1 MKTTVVSVLGTQKDA
16 HGGTGPK
23 RWDTWRPT
31 IGLVQQ
37 EELPIDELH
46 LIFNAEFKNLA
57 ERIKT
62 DIRSVSPET
71 KVVFDIINL
80 KDPWDFEEV
89 YEKFYDYSK
98 RPCFHE
104 EKTKYYI
111 HISTGS
117 HVEQICLFLLA
128 ESRHLPA
135 KLVQSS
141 PKEGHIRNSSDP
153 KGTINIIDL
162 DLSRYD
168 KLAKRFE
175 TERQDDL
182 TFLKQGIDTRNADFN
197 KLIETIE
204 RVSVRSAEPIL
215 LTGPT
220 GAGKS
225 QLAKQI
231 YLLKKQ
237 SRKLKGKFV
246 AVNCATLG
254 GDLAKSALFGHTKGS
269 FSGAD
274 KDHAGFL
281 KEADGGMVFL
291 DEIGELP
298 LEAQALLLKAIEEKT
313 FRPLGAKEDERSDFQ
328 LICGT
333 NRDLM
338 DDVRE
343 HKFRLDLLTR
353 INLWSFRLPGL
364 ADRREDI
371 EPNLDYELVRFSEKT
386 GKHISF
392 NKEAR
397 QRFMSFALDKGNVW
411 PGNFRDLNAMVVR
424 MATLADGG
432 RITAEL
438 VEDEIA
444 RMSQTAPTSQ
454 ATAAATRS
462 ETLEALLGPGYINLY
477 DDFDLVQL
485 AHVIDVCRASESA
498 ADASR
503 KLYAVSFKAKKSSNS
518 TARLS
523 KYLARFGL
531 KFREIIRNQEWSGR
545 EDLNLR
551 HSAPKADAL
560 PGCATPR

>member
-1 MKTTVVSVLGTQKDA
+1 MKTKTIVISVLGTQKDA
-16 HGGTGPK
+16 HGGAGPS

-37 EELPIDELH
+37 DDLPIDELH
-46 LIFNAEFKNLA
+46 LIFNKEFTNLA
-57 ERIKT
+57 ERVKA
-62 DIRSVSPET
+62 DIASVSPET
-71 KVVFDIINL
+71 KVVFDIIEL
-80 KDPWDFEEV
+80 KNPWDFEEV

-98 RPCFHE
+98 RPCFHNDSAS
-104 EKTKYYI
+104 YYI
-111 HISTGS
+111 HMSTGS

-128 ESRHLPA
+128 ESRHIPA
-135 KLVQSS
+135 KLIQTT
-141 PKEGHIRNSSDP
+141 PKEGHVRHSKDP
-153 KGTINIIDL
+153 KGTHTVIDL

-175 TERQDDL
+175 VERQDDL
-182 TFLKQGIDTRNADFN
+182 TFLKQGIDTRNAAFN

-204 RVSVRSAEPIL
+204 RVSVRSSDPIM

-231 YLLKKQ
+231 DLLKRQ
-237 SRKLKGKFV
+237 SGKVKGRFV

-254 GDLAKSALFGHTKGS
+254 GDLAKSALFGHKKGS
-269 FSGAD
+269 FSGAGT
-274 KDHAGFL
+274 DHAGFL
-281 KEADGGMVFL
+281 KEADGGIIFL

-313 FRPLGAKEDERSDFQ
+313 FRLLGAASDERSDFQ

-333 NRDLM
+333 NRNLL
-338 DDVRE
+338 DDVARG
-343 HKFRLDLLTR
+343 KFRRDLLSR
-353 INLWSFRLPGL
+353 IDRWSFRLPGL

-371 EPNLDYELVRFSEKT
+371 EPNLDYELVRFSQKT
-386 GKHISF
+386 GKHVSF

-397 QRFMSFALDKGNVW
+397 ERFLAFAFDGANVW

-438 VEDEIA
+438 VEEEIA
-444 RMSQTAPTSQ
+444 RSGEGADTCPECHRQLAGGAESIDGL
-454 ATAAATRS
+454 A
-462 ETLEALLGPGYINLY
+462 ALLGA
-477 DDFDLVQL
+477 DFRERHDEFDLVQL
-485 AHVIDVCRASESA
+485 AHVVGVCRASESA
-498 ADASR
+498 ADAAR
-503 KLYAVSFKAKKSSNS
+503 RLFAVSAKAKKSANH
-518 TARLS
+518 TDRLS

-531 KFREIIRNQEWSGR
+531 KFKSLKQ
-545 EDLNLR
+545 
-551 HSAPKADAL
+551 A
-560 PGCATPR
+560 

>member
-16 HGGTGPK
+16 HGGSGPS

-46 LIFNAEFKNLA
+46 LIFNSEHANLA
-57 ERIKT
+57 ERVKA
-62 DIRSVSPET
+62 DIASVSPET
-71 KVVFDIINL
+71 KVIFDIIEL

-89 YEKFYDYSK
+89 YEKFYDFAK

-104 EKTKYYI
+104 EKTQYYI
-111 HISTGS
+111 HMSTGS

-135 KLVQSS
+135 KLVQTS
-141 PKEGHIRNSSDP
+141 PKEGHVRHSNDP
-153 KGTINIIDL
+153 KGTINVIDL

-168 KLAKRFE
+168 KLARRFE
-175 TERQDDL
+175 SERQDDL
-182 TFLKQGIDTRNADFN
+182 AFLKQGIDTKNAAFN

-204 RVSVRSAEPIL
+204 RVSVRSSDPIL

-237 SRKLKGKFV
+237 SGKVKGRFV

-254 GDLAKSALFGHTKGS
+254 GDLAKSALFGHTRGS

-274 KDHAGFL
+274 KDHAGLL

-313 FRPLGAKEDERSDFQ
+313 FRPLGAKEDVHSDFE

-333 NRDLM
+333 NRDLTA
-338 DDVRE
+338 DVRE

-364 ADRREDI
+364 AERREDI
-371 EPNLDYELVRFSEKT
+371 EPNLDYELARFGERT
-386 GKHISF
+386 GKHVSF
-392 NKEAR
+392 NSEAR
-397 QRFMSFALDKGNVW
+397 RRFLEFAFDPRTAW
-411 PGNFRDLNAMVVR
+411 SGNFRDLNAMVVR

-432 RITAEL
+432 RIAMPDVNE
-438 VEDEIA
+438 EIA
-444 RMSQTAPTSQ
+444 RFDEAGGSLPA
-454 ATAAATRS
+454 AAAETAASPAVD
-462 ETLEALLGPGYINLY
+462 LAALLGSDYAERY
-477 DDFDLVQL
+477 DDFELVQL
-485 AHVIDVCRASESA
+485 AHVVDVCRTSDSA
-498 ADASR
+498 AAAAR
-503 KLYAVSFKAKKSSNS
+503 RLFAVSFKAKKSSNS
-518 TARLS
+518 SDRLT

-531 KFREIIRNQEWSGR
+531 KF
-545 EDLNLR
+545 
-551 HSAPKADAL
+551 KTV
-560 PGCATPR
+560 ATAR

>member
-1 MKTTVVSVLGTQKDA
+1 MKKVVISVLGTQKDA
-16 HGGTGPK
+16 HGGTGPA

-37 EELPIDELH
+37 DDLPIDELH
-46 LIFNAEFKNLA
+46 LIFNKEHSRLA
-57 ERIKT
+57 ERIKA
-62 DIRSVSPET
+62 DIKSVSPET
-71 KVVFDIINL
+71 TVVFDIINL

-98 RPCFHE
+98 SPCFHE
-104 EKTKYYI
+104 EKTHYYI

-135 KLVQSS
+135 KLIQTS
-141 PKEGHIRNSSDP
+141 PKEGHVRNSKDP
-153 KGTINIIDL
+153 KGTHNIINL

-175 TERQDDL
+175 IERKDDVS
-182 TFLKQGIDTRNADFN
+182 FLKQGIETKNKEFN
-197 KLIETIE
+197 HLIDTIE
-204 RVSVRSAEPIL
+204 RVSVRSSEPIL

-237 SRKLKGKFV
+237 SGKIKGKFV

-254 GDLAKSALFGHTKGS
+254 GDLAKSALFGHKKGS

-274 KDHAGFL
+274 GDHVGYL
-281 KEADGGMVFL
+281 KEADGGIIFL

-298 LEAQALLLKAIEEKT
+298 LEAQAMLLKAIEEKT
-313 FRPLGAKEDERSDFQ
+313 FRPLGGTSDEYSDFI

-333 NRDLM
+333 NRDLSN
-338 DDVRE
+338 DVKE
-343 HKFRLDLLTR
+343 HKFRQDLLSR
-353 INLWSFRLPGL
+353 INLWSFKLPGL
-364 ADRREDI
+364 AERREDI
-371 EPNLDYELVRFSEKT
+371 EPNLEYELTKFSQKT

-397 QRFMSFALDKGNVW
+397 ELFLEFALSPKNDW
-411 PGNFRDLNAMVVR
+411 SGNFRDLNAMIVR

-432 RITAEL
+432 RITKDL
-438 VEDEIA
+438 VKDEINRQEA
-444 RMSQTAPTSQ
+444 NYQQ
-454 ATAAATRS
+454 
-462 ETLEALLGPGYINLY
+462 ETDPHASVFMPEKVLSSLLGQDYKTRY
-477 DDFDLVQL
+477 DAFDLSQL
-485 AHVIDVCRASESA
+485 SYVIKICRESDSM

-503 KLYAVSFKAKKSSNS
+503 KLFAASIKEKKSNNN
-518 TARLS
+518 TDRLS
-523 KYLARFGL
+523 KYLAKFGL
-531 KFREIIRNQEWSGR
+531 KFRELEAVS
-545 EDLNLR
+545 
-551 HSAPKADAL
+551 
-560 PGCATPR
+560 